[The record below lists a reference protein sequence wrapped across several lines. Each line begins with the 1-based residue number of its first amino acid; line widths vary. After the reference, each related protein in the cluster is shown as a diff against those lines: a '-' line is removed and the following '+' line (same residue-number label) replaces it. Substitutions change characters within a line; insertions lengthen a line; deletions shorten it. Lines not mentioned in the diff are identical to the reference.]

1 MGEVVQM
8 KEADDADILTRFR
21 KWWGR
26 ADKHT
31 RSAIREIVNTEG
43 EATKEMAADVLT
55 FLNLKSGKS
64 YRMVDANL
72 DPIRMRLKSGV
83 TVDDMKSVIA
93 LKCRQWANDE
103 KMAPYLRPA
112 TLFNKTKFENY
123 LGELE

>member
-1 MGEVVQM
+1 MGEVLNM
-8 KEADDADILTRFR
+8 KPPENEDLVGRFR
-21 KWWGR
+21 KWWAK

-43 EATKEMAADVLT
+43 EATKEMAADVLA
-55 FLNLKSGKS
+55 FLNLKSGRS

-72 DPIRMRLKSGV
+72 EPIRMRLRSGV
-83 TVDDMKSVIA
+83 TVDDMKSVVA
-93 LKCRQWANDE
+93 LKCRQWAHDE